1 MIFNQRFHPNPT
13 RKRGTTAVRPRQTS
27 LAYASGYDFST
38 CILPHPNPTRERGTP
53 AARPTQTSLANAS
66 GYDFSGKTQDSNS
79 QAARRETTSFYP
91 IVFSS
96 HRIFFLAE
104 SMQPIRHMI
113 LFSVAILWMSVT
125 YSLAQAQL
133 PGGLAE
139 PGPYGVD
146 SLLGEWTDADRNAR
160 VVKWKAYLPKSDTPM
175 PIVIFSHGGGGS
187 REGNSMLGEHL
198 ASHGFVAFH
207 LQHQGSDI
215 EAVRANRKTARTMI
229 EDPKLSAPRF
239 RDIGFVV
246 SQFTKASVEGPLK
259 RRIDPQSVGIS
270 GHSFGALTT
279 QVIAGQRLPGIG
291 QDLALPT
298 LKGAFV
304 LSPSPPRPAYGD
316 ETNVFNAM
324 KMPLFFLTGTADDG
338 PDEGFKTEARRVPF
352 DRSKGVDRWL
362 IVLNDA
368 NHYTFAGLE
377 RVPRLI
383 KFKTGVKDDPN
394 VTINHALIRV
404 AAVSFWKWTLLNDK
418 TSRNY
423 LASGEFQTQVGKHGT
438 FEYKAAAP

>member
-1 MIFNQRFHPNPT
+1 M
-13 RKRGTTAVRPRQTS
+13 K
-27 LAYASGYDFST
+27 
-38 CILPHPNPTRERGTP
+38 
-53 AARPTQTSLANAS
+53 
-66 GYDFSGKTQDSNS
+66 
-79 QAARRETTSFYP
+79 
-91 IVFSS
+91 
-96 HRIFFLAE
+96 
-104 SMQPIRHMI
+104 PIR
-113 LFSVAILWMSVT
+113 LFSPCNVAVLLIFVWYPSVH
-125 YSLAQAQL
+125 AQL
-133 PGGLAE
+133 PDGLAAA
-139 PGPYGVD
+139 GPYVVD

-160 VVKWKAYLPKSDTPM
+160 VVKWKAFLPKSDAPM

-215 EAVRANRKTARTMI
+215 EAVRANRKTASTMI
-229 EDPKLSAPRF
+229 QDPELSIPRF
-239 RDIGFVV
+239 QDIGFVV

-259 RRIDPQSVGIS
+259 RRIDPQTVGIS

-279 QVIAGQRLPGIG
+279 QVIAGQSLPGVG

-316 ETNVFNAM
+316 ETKVFNAM
-324 KMPLFFLTGTADDG
+324 KMPMFFLTGTADAG
-338 PDEGFKTEARRVPF
+338 PEEGFKTEARRVPF

-362 IVLNDA
+362 LILNDA

-377 RVPRLI
+377 KVPRLI

-394 VTINHALIRV
+394 VTTNHALIRV
-404 AAVSFWKWTLLNDK
+404 AAVSFWKWTLLNDE

-423 LASGEFQTQVGKHGT
+423 LDGGDFQTLVGNHGKI
-438 FEYKAAAP
+438 EYKTAAQ